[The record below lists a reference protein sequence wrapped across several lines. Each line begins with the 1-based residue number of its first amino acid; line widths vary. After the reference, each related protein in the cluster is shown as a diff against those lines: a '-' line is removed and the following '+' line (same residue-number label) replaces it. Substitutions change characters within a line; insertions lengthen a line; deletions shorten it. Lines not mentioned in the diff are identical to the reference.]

1 MKKIFVLSILV
12 LMMVGCSSNNKKLSE
27 INQSRSLKLSETV
40 IIKDDM
46 FFSDMQSS
54 VRGGIG
60 SLLGD
65 VIADGMDNKKEKFI
79 KTMEKNDID
88 IKNMVLESANEE
100 LKKAGINNSNDSEF
114 ELQFVVRLYG
124 FGQRQ
129 GFSKELRPMMVI
141 EAKIIDSNNEVV
153 FKDVENITTMNS
165 KTESHK
171 VDEYIEDHYKIESAL
186 KGVSSIAISNIIKQ
200 I

>member
-1 MKKIFVLSILV
+1 
-12 LMMVGCSSNNKKLSE
+12 MMVGCSSSNKKLKE
-27 INQSRSLKLSETV
+27 LNQSRSLKLSETV

-46 FFSDMQSS
+46 FFSDVQSS
-54 VRGGIG
+54 IRGGIN

-65 VIADGMDNKKEKFI
+65 AIANGMDNKKEKFI
-79 KTMEKNDID
+79 KTMETNDID
-88 IKNMVLESANEE
+88 IKNIVFESASEE

-129 GFSKELRPMMVI
+129 GFSKELRPIMVI
-141 EAKIIDSNNEVV
+141 EAKIINSNNEVV

-165 KTESHK
+165 NTEHHKT
-171 VDEYIEDHYKIESAL
+171 DEYIGDYNKIENAL
-186 KGVSSIAISNIIKQ
+186 KGVSSIAISNIIKNLK
-200 I
+200 

>member
-1 MKKIFVLSILV
+1 MKKILVFLV
-12 LMMVGCSSNNKKLSE
+12 LFLMLVGCSSSNKKLIE
-27 INQSRSLKLSETV
+27 FNQSRSLKLSKTI

-46 FFSDMQSS
+46 FFSDAQSS

-65 VIADGMDNKKEKFI
+65 IVANGMDNKKEKFI

-88 IKNMVLESANEE
+88 IKNIVFESANEE
-100 LKKAGINNSNDSEF
+100 LKKVGINNSNYSEF

-141 EAKIIDSNNEVV
+141 EAKIIDSNNEVI

-165 KTESHK
+165 KTKSYK
-171 VDEYIEDHYKIESAL
+171 VDEYIEDHNKIKNAL
-186 KGVSSIAISNIIKQ
+186 KGVSSIAISNIVKQ